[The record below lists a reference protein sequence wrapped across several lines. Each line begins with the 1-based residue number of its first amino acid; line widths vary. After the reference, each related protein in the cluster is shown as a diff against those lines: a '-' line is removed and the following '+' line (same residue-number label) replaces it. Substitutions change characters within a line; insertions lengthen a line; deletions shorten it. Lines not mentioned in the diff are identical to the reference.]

1 MCRRRKSNLTI
12 EIVPYS
18 RDTRTVNFYT
28 TVHIC
33 FNGYSSVTINFYRML
48 TQMKFTIADVLNW
61 REDTNVA
68 EFTSN

>member
-18 RDTRTVNFYT
+18 LDTRTVNFYT
-28 TVHIC
+28 TVHVC
-33 FNGYSSVTINFYRML
+33 FNSYSVTIKFYRML

-61 REDTNVA
+61 RVDTNA
-68 EFTSN
+68 AKFTSN